1 MTSFN
6 EDLLKYDEHNFPLNE
21 LNSNLFFRFLQDE
34 QQRQLKIFD
43 MQEYD
48 KILELAKLY
57 SLNIA
62 REDGYIVLNK
72 TW

>member
-1 MTSFN
+1 M
-6 EDLLKYDEHNFPLNE
+6 
-21 LNSNLFFRFLQDE
+21 NSIKILSNNRFLQDE

-43 MQEYD
+43 IQEYD

-62 REDGYIVLNK
+62 REDGCIILNK
-72 TW
+72 TR